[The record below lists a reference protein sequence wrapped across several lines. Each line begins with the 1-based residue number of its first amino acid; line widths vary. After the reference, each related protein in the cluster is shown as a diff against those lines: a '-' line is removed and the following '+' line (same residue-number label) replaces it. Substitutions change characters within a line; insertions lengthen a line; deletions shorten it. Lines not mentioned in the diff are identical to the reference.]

1 MIGNSPDAKPMFFP
15 LYSIAS
21 LWVLVTSTTAA
32 TGRGASTFPLIP
44 SNNFLN
50 NLVWETLHFTDKQAV
65 KGLKNTKR
73 KSVVERVL
81 DLKGVSTIKHLCDL
95 RKSRKSPGAVELE
108 GTLEMVLVQSS
119 HEAEKNSCHPV
130 VSHPPNGKNKAYPA
144 FPHQQVL
151 RIKWGDKYENN
162 LKNKAT

>member
-1 MIGNSPDAKPMFFP
+1 MTTQLVNDWKLTRCKANVLPSLLHCLLVSTGDVDNSCHRARCFNLPFNP
-15 LYSIAS
+15 L
-21 LWVLVTSTTAA
+21 
-32 TGRGASTFPLIP
+32 
-44 SNNFLN
+44 NNFLN

-151 RIKWGDKYENN
+151 RIK
-162 LKNKAT
+162 